1 MEITYYGGKLDSNPD
16 TPLPYIM
23 DCDPDPNPDSG
34 PGAPVKC
41 LFTSSRYKPYTQVVF
56 LDDIGANLKS
66 ARKLGMSTI
75 KVTEVGQAVRELE
88 QILDTKLSLNSKL

>member
-1 MEITYYGGKLDSNPD
+1 MEANWIQIQTLLSHI
-16 TPLPYIM
+16 LWIVIQILIQI
-23 DCDPDPNPDSG
+23 DSG